1 MLPKALK
8 SCQSPINSLIWSYW
22 LERMT
27 SRYYKIFLGLTMTPV
42 KVHSHDVRLTY
53 AASVESCIATEKGI
67 FLIICTTAVCVKH
80 ILCDECSL
88 ICVNFLGFFCWL
100 GHLKM
105 SFYYPSSHKGRGVVY
120 FLYFNL

>member
-1 MLPKALK
+1 
-8 SCQSPINSLIWSYW
+8 
-22 LERMT
+22 
-27 SRYYKIFLGLTMTPV
+27 MTPV

-88 ICVNFLGFFCWL
+88 ICVNFLGFFL
-100 GHLKM
+100 LAG
-105 SFYYPSSHKGRGVVY
+105 PSQDVISQGQGGSILLV
-120 FLYFNL
+120 L